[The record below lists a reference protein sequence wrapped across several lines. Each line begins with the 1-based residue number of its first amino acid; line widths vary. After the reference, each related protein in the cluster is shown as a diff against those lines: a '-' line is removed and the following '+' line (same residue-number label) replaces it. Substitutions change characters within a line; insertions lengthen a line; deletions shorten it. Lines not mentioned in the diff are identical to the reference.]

1 LFKVWAIVLPVPF
14 VAPVIPPVIVPTV
27 QLNVL
32 GAVAL
37 SGMFVA
43 VLLQIANV
51 DGTPVIAGVGLTVTV
66 IVYGAAA
73 GQLPPVEVGVTMY
86 STVPAVALLGLVN
99 VCVIVAP
106 LPALAPVMLP
116 VIVPIV
122 QLNVLGAVA
131 LSGMFV
137 AVLLQIA
144 NVDGT
149 PVTTGV
155 GFTVTVT
162 V

>member
-1 LFKVWAIVLPVPF
+1 LVNVCAIVLPVPF

-43 VLLQIANV
+43 VLLQIAK
-51 DGTPVIAGVGLTVTV
+51 
-66 IVYGAAA
+66 
-73 GQLPPVEVGVTMY
+73 
-86 STVPAVALLGLVN
+86 
-99 VCVIVAP
+99 
-106 LPALAPVMLP
+106 
-116 VIVPIV
+116 
-122 QLNVLGAVA
+122 
-131 LSGMFV
+131 
-137 AVLLQIA
+137 
-144 NVDGT
+144 VDGT

-155 GFTVTVT
+155 GLTVTVT